1 MSRHGTNFALISSL
15 GYESK
20 DVCGQFGGIMRRV
33 YIALRALAVCTPAL
47 GALAASAADL
57 GGSYKDG
64 DGAADEWAITG
75 AKVGG
80 VLVVMPK
87 YEGSKD
93 YEVLGFPYILP
104 TFSGGPGFFSRVDA
118 RGLDDVRFN
127 LIDRNGFVAGPLGGY
142 TFGRE
147 EDDGD
152 RLDGLGDIDGGV
164 VLGGFVGYRLG
175 PVLFDASYHQFFDD
189 SEGYQIRFGAE
200 MERQVS
206 QRVTLTGRV
215 GATYADEN
223 YTQTYFGVSAAQAI
237 DSPLLSSAYEAEAGF
252 KDVHVQV
259 GIKAD
264 LDDRWSARASVR
276 YSHLLG
282 DAGDSPL
289 VESEDQFM
297 GLVGLSYKFYS
308 ER

>member
-1 MSRHGTNFALISSL
+1 
-15 GYESK
+15 
-20 DVCGQFGGIMRRV
+20 MRRV
-33 YIALRALAVCTPAL
+33 YTSLMTLALCVPVL
-47 GALAASAADL
+47 GAVSASAADL

-64 DGAADEWAITG
+64 GAPEDEWAITG
-75 AKVGG
+75 VKVGG

-87 YEGSKD
+87 YEGSD
-93 YEVLGFPYILP
+93 EYEVLGFPYAFP
-104 TFSGGPGFFSRVDA
+104 TFSGGPGWFSRIDA

-127 LIDRNGFVAGPLGGY
+127 LIERDGFVAGPLGGY

-152 RLDGLGDIDGGV
+152 LLEGLGNIDGGV
-164 VLGGFVGYRLG
+164 VVGGFVGYRLG
-175 PVLFDASYHQFFDD
+175 SVLFDVSYHQFFDD

-206 QRVTLTGRV
+206 QGVTLTGRI

-223 YTQTYFGVSAAQAI
+223 YTQTYFGVSDDQASNSNLGAF
-237 DSPLLSSAYEAEAGF
+237 DADAGF

-282 DAGDSPL
+282 DAGDSPV
-289 VESEDQFM
+289 VESEDQFI
-297 GLVGLSYKFYS
+297 GLVGLSYKFYTD
-308 ER
+308 R

>member
-1 MSRHGTNFALISSL
+1 
-15 GYESK
+15 
-20 DVCGQFGGIMRRV
+20 MRRV
-33 YIALRALAVCTPAL
+33 YTSLMTLALCVPVF
-47 GALAASAADL
+47 GMVSASAADL

-64 DGAADEWAITG
+64 GAPEDEWAMTG
-75 AKVGG
+75 VKVGG

-87 YEGSKD
+87 YEGSD
-93 YEVLGFPYILP
+93 EYEVLGFPYVFP
-104 TFSGGPGFFSRVDA
+104 TFSGEPGWFSRIDA
-118 RGLDDVRFN
+118 RGLDDVRFK
-127 LIDRNGFVAGPLGGY
+127 LIERDGFVAGPLGGY

-152 RLDGLGDIDGGV
+152 LLEGLGDIDGGV
-164 VLGGFVGYRLG
+164 VVGGFVGYRLG
-175 PVLFDASYHQFFDD
+175 PVLFDVSYHQFFDD

-200 MERQVS
+200 IERQVS
-206 QRVTLTGRV
+206 QGVTLTGRI

-223 YTQTYFGVSAAQAI
+223 YTQTYFGVSDDQAANSNLGAF
-237 DSPLLSSAYEAEAGF
+237 DADAGF

-282 DAGDSPL
+282 DAGDSPV
-289 VESEDQFM
+289 VESEDQFT
-297 GLVGLSYKFYS
+297 GLIGLSYKFYTD
-308 ER
+308 R

>member
-1 MSRHGTNFALISSL
+1 
-15 GYESK
+15 
-20 DVCGQFGGIMRRV
+20 MRRV
-33 YIALRALAVCTPAL
+33 YTSLMTLALCAPV
-47 GALAASAADL
+47 LAASAALAADL
-57 GGSYKDG
+57 GGGYKDG
-64 DGAADEWAITG
+64 GAPEDEWAITG

-80 VLVVMPK
+80 ILVVMPK
-87 YEGSKD
+87 YEGSD
-93 YEVLGFPYILP
+93 EYEVLGAPYILP
-104 TFSGGPGFFSRVDA
+104 TFAGGPGFFSRVDA

-127 LIDRNGFVAGPLGGY
+127 LIDRDGFVAGPLGGY

-152 RLDGLGDIDGGV
+152 RLENLGDIDGGV
-164 VLGGFVGYRLG
+164 VVGGFVGYRLG

-200 MERQVS
+200 VERQVGE
-206 QRVTLTGRV
+206 RVTLTGRI

-223 YTQTYFGVSAAQAI
+223 YTQTYFGISDEQSA
-237 DSPLLSSAYEAEAGF
+237 DSGLDAHDADAGF

-264 LDDRWSARASVR
+264 LDERWSARASVR

-282 DAGDSPL
+282 DAGDSPV

-308 ER
+308 DR

>member
-1 MSRHGTNFALISSL
+1 
-15 GYESK
+15 
-20 DVCGQFGGIMRRV
+20 MRRV
-33 YIALRALAVCTPAL
+33 YTSLMTLALCAPVL
-47 GALAASAADL
+47 GAVSASAADL
-57 GGSYKDG
+57 GGGYKDG
-64 DGAADEWAITG
+64 GAPADEWAIDG
-75 AKVGG
+75 VKVGG
-80 VLVVMPK
+80 VLIVAPK
-87 YEGSKD
+87 YEGSD
-93 YEVLGFPYILP
+93 EYEVLGLPYILP
-104 TFSGGPGFFSRVDA
+104 TFAGAPGFFSRIDV

-127 LIDRNGFVAGPLGGY
+127 LLDRNGFVAGPLAGY

-152 RLDGLGDIDGGV
+152 LLDGLGDIDGGAV
-164 VLGGFVGYRLG
+164 VGGFVGYRLG

-200 MERQVS
+200 TERQIS
-206 QRVTLTGRV
+206 ERVTLTGRV

-223 YTQTYFGVSAAQAI
+223 YTQTYFGVTGDQAI
-237 DSPLLSSAYEAEAGF
+237 DSGLDAQDADAGF

-282 DAGDSPL
+282 DAGDSQV
-289 VESEDQFM
+289 VESEDQLM

-308 ER
+308 DR

>member
-1 MSRHGTNFALISSL
+1 
-15 GYESK
+15 
-20 DVCGQFGGIMRRV
+20 MRRV
-33 YIALRALAVCTPAL
+33 YTSLMTLALCAPV
-47 GALAASAADL
+47 LAASAALAADL

-64 DGAADEWAITG
+64 GAPEDEWAITG

-80 VLVVMPK
+80 ILVVMPK
-87 YEGSKD
+87 YEGSD
-93 YEVLGFPYILP
+93 EYEVLGFPYILP
-104 TFSGGPGFFSRVDA
+104 TFAGGPGFFSRVDA

-152 RLDGLGDIDGGV
+152 RLENLGDIDGGV
-164 VLGGFVGYRLG
+164 VVGGFVGYRLG

-200 MERQVS
+200 VERQVGE
-206 QRVTLTGRV
+206 RVTLTGRI

-223 YTQTYFGVSAAQAI
+223 YTQTYFGISDDQSV
-237 DSPLLSSAYEAEAGF
+237 DSGLDAHDADAGF

-264 LDDRWSARASVR
+264 LDERWSARASVR

-282 DAGDSPL
+282 DAGDSPV

-308 ER
+308 DR